1 MLEKVVYYYNLQIQ
15 DLEMNMM
22 QQLEQNLDQEIL
34 KLMINKSNYKFGTQ

>member
-1 MLEKVVYYYNLQIQ
+1 MLEKVVYYYNLQIL